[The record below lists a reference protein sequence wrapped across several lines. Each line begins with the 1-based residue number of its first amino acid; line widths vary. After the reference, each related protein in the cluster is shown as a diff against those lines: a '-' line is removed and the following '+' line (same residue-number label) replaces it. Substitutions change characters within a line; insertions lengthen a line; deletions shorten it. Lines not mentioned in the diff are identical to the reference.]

1 MLVNSNT
8 YSYTSQTNTATS
20 KKTNNDDYLHRAI
33 KLEVSGEQN
42 KLEFRDIQSGKLVEI
57 NVHEDIQ
64 RQLQTKF
71 NVEFKND
78 KTVKVTGDLE
88 KYLQTMWSKY
98 QNDTNTKD
106 TNNDG
111 YLGIKELSTSK
122 RNSWIGMDDNKK
134 VTLASREKLSFEDMA
149 KAQNENMSEMIK
161 DYLSSNFVEDD
172 KVSVDLDFNGFL
184 LHDKN
189 LDTNFSDKEHLLS
202 MGFSE
207 DEINPNKL
215 LGLPSGFSAEQTMK
229 KQMEEWIK
237 QLKEKGLEEL
247 YGTRS
252 IGETTLK
259 NEELSSEKLIDVKKR
274 VANIQ
279 NYLNTQADNTK
290 IFSLKI

>member
-1 MLVNSNT
+1 MLVTASINN
-8 YSYTSQTNTATS
+8 YTTQTNSSTY
-20 KKTNNDDYLHRAI
+20 KKTNDDYFHKAV
-33 KLEVSGEQN
+33 KLEVDGE
-42 KLEFRDIQSGKLVEI
+42 KDKIEFRDIESGKLVEI
-57 NVHEDIQ
+57 SLHEDIQ
-64 RQLQTKF
+64 KNF
-71 NVEFKND
+71 EKNFSIEFKED
-78 KTVKVTGDLE
+78 KTTKATGELE

-98 QNDTNTKD
+98 QNDTNTRD

-111 YLGIKELSTSK
+111 YLDIDELSTSK
-122 RNSWIGMDDNKK
+122 RNLWIGTDDNNK

-149 KAQNENMSEMIK
+149 NAQNKNESEMIK
-161 DYLSSNFVEDD
+161 DYLSGNFVKDD

-189 LDTNFSDKEHLLS
+189 LDTNFSDKEYLLS

-215 LGLPSGFSAEQTMK
+215 LGTSGFNAGQTVQ

-247 YGTRS
+247 YGTKS
-252 IGETTLK
+252 IGEATLK
-259 NEELSSEKLIDVKKR
+259 NEELSPEKLIEVKKR

-279 NYLNTQADNTK
+279 NYLNTQADNARV
-290 IFSLKI
+290 FSLKI